1 MDCSYNAKS
10 LIFYFLNII
19 LKKGR
24 FEMKKEE
31 WMNIC
36 ERVDTIAISGWKFET
51 HNKEII
57 KDYFECDAQ
66 CLDWLDSVGD
76 KEVLF
81 TLFIYPENEAAEWA
95 LGIWSM
101 SGGDVGPGYDNRI
114 YEQDDYDGV
123 VQWLRKQAN
132 GGERGGGDELCK
144 MTESGYLE
152 EMKENGI

>member
-1 MDCSYNAKS
+1 
-10 LIFYFLNII
+10 
-19 LKKGR
+19 
-24 FEMKKEE
+24 MKKEE